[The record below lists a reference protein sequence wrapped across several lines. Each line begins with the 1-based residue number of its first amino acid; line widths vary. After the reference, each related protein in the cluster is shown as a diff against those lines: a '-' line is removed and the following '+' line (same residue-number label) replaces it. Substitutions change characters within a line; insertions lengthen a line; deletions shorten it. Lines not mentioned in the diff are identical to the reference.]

1 MNQSTFN
8 ETFAFF
14 SERLS
19 KAVGVEEQEVVL
31 SVMSHLVAWMNDH
44 GSHYLCRDHFFV
56 SELLPE
62 FEAFLKGRETGGC
75 TKVR

>member
-14 SERLS
+14 SDRLS

-31 SVMSHLVAWMNDH
+31 SGCHTFW
-44 GSHYLCRDHFFV
+44 
-56 SELLPE
+56 
-62 FEAFLKGRETGGC
+62 RED
-75 TKVR
+75 KS